1 MFRIN
6 KSWSQLCLATTSW
19 LRCPHDV
26 VMRLSIFTISCCLSA
41 LQWGWFFLIQNCKI
55 SSFLSCLVSRVLM
68 FIFLIFKIFLSV
80 LIVRI
85 GVEVWNLQEHSL
97 VASLM
102 FPPHLLISPPG
113 ADRRVE
119 VTVLKT
125 REKQPRSEI
134 RFRLF
139 LMNYSDVSRMISVVC
154 LCFLL
159 NIHLLVNSELLKTCW
174 RWSVNCIGW
183 SITVLA

>member
-1 MFRIN
+1 MISTLPSNNLLTEMSSRCGHETEHLHYFLL
-6 KSWSQLCLATTSW
+6 SQC
-19 LRCPHDV
+19 
-26 VMRLSIFTISCCLSA
+26 SA
-41 LQWGWFFLIQNCKI
+41 VGVILLTQNCKI
-55 SSFLSCLVSRVLM
+55 SSFLSCLVRRVLM
-68 FIFLIFKIFLSV
+68 FIFSIFKIFQSV

-102 FPPHLLISPPG
+102 SPPHLLIPPPG

-139 LMNYSDVSRMISVVC
+139 LMNYSDVSRMISLVC

-159 NIHLLVNSELLKTCW
+159 NIHLLVNKDLLALV
-174 RWSVNCIGW
+174 S
-183 SITVLA
+183 

>member
-1 MFRIN
+1 
-6 KSWSQLCLATTSW
+6 
-19 LRCPHDV
+19 
-26 VMRLSIFTISCCLSA
+26 
-41 LQWGWFFLIQNCKI
+41 
-55 SSFLSCLVSRVLM
+55 M
-68 FIFLIFKIFLSV
+68 FIFSIFKIFQSV

-174 RWSVNCIGW
+174 RWLVNCIGW
-183 SITVLA
+183 LIYIQNQFSTLKIVNLTAG